1 MKKFNQILTVIS
13 LIAGIAIN
21 ALMFFIFYLFSE
33 NYAFYNPEIAYMQY
47 PMLGLVYL
55 MLSGFLAALVIAL
68 ILVLKSRGESIFKQK
83 TVRAL
88 RWMGHAFLFSFFS
101 CLAIYLYSY
110 SQLASGMGLIGA
122 YIILALAMCFV
133 AMNVIYFLAN
143 LFERAVFYKE
153 ESDLLV

>member
-21 ALMFFIFYLFSE
+21 ALMFLIFYLFSE
-33 NYAFYNPEIAYMQY
+33 IEAFYNPEIAYMQY

-88 RWMGHAFLFSFFS
+88 RWMGHAFLFSF
-101 CLAIYLYSY
+101 LAIYLYSY

-153 ESDLLV
+153 ESDMLV